1 MQFVTATSANTLTV
15 KLSGTFRFAD
25 HEIFKGALDAIDSLD
40 GDRVV
45 FDLAEVSALDSAG
58 VGMLLLAHERGK
70 KQGKAVMLRGGGH
83 NVKQV
88 LEVTKVA
95 SIMPVED

>member
-1 MQFVTATSANTLTV
+1 MQFITATAANTLTV
-15 KLSGTFRFAD
+15 KLSGTFRFDD
-25 HEIFKGALDAIDSLD
+25 HEVFKGALDAIDGLS
-40 GDRVV
+40 GDSVI
-45 FDLAEVSALDSAG
+45 FDLADVSALDSAG

-70 KQGKAVMLRGGGH
+70 KQGKVVRLRGGGH

-88 LEVTKVA
+88 LDVTKVA